1 MKKISKIVA
10 FSILAALAFAACKK
24 TENGPDLTP
33 KEKILTGKIWKL
45 QSLTVPKAGNPSAD
59 SSIKQSCSDSALIA
73 FDIYKAYQ
81 LANASKVPC
90 DSIAVPYDK
99 GTWAFSAGSDS
110 LLLKGKRNFV
120 WKIVELSDTMFKAT
134 FRDSIAPGKNW
145 VKTITFK

>member
-1 MKKISKIVA
+1 MKKISKILA
-10 FSILAALAFAACKK
+10 FAILAALVFAACKK

-45 QSLTVPKAGNPSAD
+45 QSLTVPKAGSTSSD
-59 SSIKQSCSDSALIA
+59 SSIMQPCADSALIA

-99 GTWAFSAGSDS
+99 GSWAFSAGSDS

-120 WKIVELSDTMFKAT
+120 WKIVELSDTTLKAT
-134 FRDSIAPGKNW
+134 FRDSIAPDKNW

>member
-1 MKKISKIVA
+1 MKKISKIFA
-10 FSILAALAFAACKK
+10 LSIAAALAFAACKK

-33 KEKILTGKIWKL
+33 KEKILTSKIWKL
-45 QSLTVPKAGNPSAD
+45 QSLTVPKVGTSTD
-59 SSIKQSCSDSALIA
+59 SSIKQPCADSALIA

-81 LANASKVPC
+81 LANASKVAC
-90 DSIAVPYDK
+90 DSVAVPYSK

-120 WKIVELSDTMFKAT
+120 WKIVAISDTMLKAT
-134 FRDSIAPGKNW
+134 FRDSIAPDKNW

>member
-1 MKKISKIVA
+1 MKKVSKIVA
-10 FSILAALAFAACKK
+10 FSVLSALAFAACKK

-45 QSLTVPKAGNPSAD
+45 QSLTMPKVETPSVD
-59 SSIKQSCSDSALIA
+59 SSIMQPCADSALIA

-81 LANASKVPC
+81 LASASEVPC

-99 GTWAFSAGSDS
+99 GNWAFSAGSDS
-110 LLLKGKRNFV
+110 ILLKGKRNFV
-120 WKIVELSDTMFKAT
+120 WKIVELSETTLKAT
-134 FRDSIAPGKNW
+134 FHDSIAPDKNW